1 LITSWWTTRLK
12 SGDLTV
18 SAASHLDEVRSAL
31 ERPRPG
37 LPAQLRLSPRP
48 RNPGIT
54 HEEAPRP
61 GGVLL
66 LLYPHEQQ
74 LHLVLTRRADTLSNH
89 KGQVSLPGGQRDPGE
104 TPEITALRELHEELG
119 IEPNQVDVLGRL
131 TPLYI
136 PPSNYCIY
144 PVVGYA
150 AKRPRFR
157 PNPAEVADV
166 LEVPVAALLDPDAVH
181 EEEWSLRD
189 EAVQVPFFAVAGHK
203 VWGATAMVLAE
214 FVELLHGTQR
224 DDTDPGAVST
234 EAARWPCPPG

>member
-1 LITSWWTTRLK
+1 MLARIR
-12 SGDLTV
+12 
-18 SAASHLDEVRSAL
+18 LDEIRSAL

-48 RNPGIT
+48 RDPGIT

-61 GGVLL
+61 GGVVL
-66 LLYPHEQQ
+66 LLYPHRQH

-89 KGQVSLPGGQRDPGE
+89 KGQISLPGGQRDPGE
-104 TPEITALRELHEELG
+104 TPEVTALRELHEELG
-119 IEPNQVDVLGRL
+119 IEPDQVDVLGRL

-144 PVVGYA
+144 PVVGYVA
-150 AKRPRFR
+150 ERPCFR
-157 PNPAEVADV
+157 PNPAEVAHV
-166 LEVPVAALLDPDAVH
+166 LEVPLSALLDPDTVR

-189 EAVQVPFFAVAGHK
+189 EAVRVPFFAIAGHK

-214 FVELLHGTQR
+214 FVELLRGARRKDAGHGL
-224 DDTDPGAVST
+224 AT
-234 EAARWPCPPG
+234 EEDAPWPCPPD

>member
-1 LITSWWTTRLK
+1 M
-12 SGDLTV
+12 
-18 SAASHLDEVRSAL
+18 AARIGLDEVVSAL

-48 RNPGIT
+48 RAPGIA
-54 HEEAPRP
+54 HEEEPRP

-66 LLYPHEQQ
+66 LLYPHRRH

-89 KGQVSLPGGQRDPGE
+89 KGQISLPGGQRDPGE
-104 TPEITALRELHEELG
+104 TPEVTALREVHEELG
-119 IEPNQVDVLGRL
+119 IAPDRVDVLGRL

-144 PVVGYA
+144 PVVGYVA
-150 AKRPRFR
+150 ERPSFR

-166 LEVPVAALLDPDAVH
+166 IEVPVPALLNPDTVR
-181 EEEWSLRD
+181 EEEWTLRD
-189 EAVQVPFFAVAGHK
+189 ESVRVPYFAVAGHK

-214 FVELLHGTQR
+214 FVELLRGSQR
-224 DDTDPGAVST
+224 GDVHPETIPTPGP
-234 EAARWPCPPG
+234 RWPCPP